1 MPIRRQSEVVDPMLF
16 LSKLVGRPV
25 KDRDGDVFGKVRDLI
40 VALGERY
47 PPVTGLVVRVAGD
60 RDIFLPWSDV
70 EEITTDGARLRTT
83 LIDMAT
89 FRQRPNEIRLWLDLL
104 DKQIVDVED
113 RKIVRV
119 NDIQL
124 APVDGRLRLVAVDV
138 GLAGILRR
146 LGLSGPGERLG
157 RALHLE
163 VENYIEWE
171 DVDPV
176 ESSVSSLKL
185 RVPHAAL
192 ATLHPADV
200 AHIVEQLA
208 PRDRA
213 GILAALDDER
223 AADVLEELAADDQV
237 DILEALSPEKAAD
250 ILEEMGPD
258 EAADLV
264 ADLSEERQEQ
274 LLNLMEPDEASD
286 VRELLAYGEE
296 TAGGLMTTDFIT
308 VTPEMTAEQ
317 VIERLRELHP
327 DADQVYYLYVTDADG
342 LLVGTITLRGL
353 IVARPE
359 TPVREFMRPEP
370 ISVAVDLDAEQ
381 VGAAIARYN
390 LLALP
395 VVDADG
401 RLQGIVTV
409 DDALERALGEGWR
422 KRLPEI
428 YEPAEDR

>member
-1 MPIRRQSEVVDPMLF
+1 MLF
-16 LSKLVGRPV
+16 LSQLIGRPV
-25 KDRDGDVFGKVRDLI
+25 RDRNGEAFGKVRDLI
-40 VALGERY
+40 VALGEHY
-47 PPVTGLVVRVAGD
+47 PPVTGLVVRVAGA
-60 RDIFLPWSDV
+60 REIFLPWTDV
-70 EEITTDGARLRTT
+70 EEIDTTGARLHTSS
-83 LIDMAT
+83 IDITT
-89 FRQRPNEIRLWLDLL
+89 FRQRPDEIRLWLDLQ
-104 DKQIVDVED
+104 DKQIVDVEG

-124 APVDGRLRLVAVDV
+124 APVEGRLRLVAVDV

-146 LGLSGPGERLG
+146 LGLSGPGERLAK
-157 RALHLE
+157 ALRLE
-163 VENYIEWE
+163 AENYIEWE

-185 RVPHAAL
+185 RVPHQAL
-192 ATLHPADV
+192 GTLHPADV

-213 GILAALDDER
+213 GILASLDDER

-264 ADLSEERQEQ
+264 ADLSEARKEE

-308 VTPEMTAEQ
+308 ITPDQTAEG
-317 VIERLRELHP
+317 VIDMLRELHP
-327 DADQVYYLYVTDADG
+327 DADQVYYLYVTDPDG
-342 LLVGTITLRGL
+342 TLVGTITLRGL

-359 TPVREFMRPEP
+359 TPVREFMRSDP
-370 ISVAVDLDAEQ
+370 ISVALDVDAEQ

-395 VVDADG
+395 VVDAEG
-401 RLQGIVTV
+401 RMQGIVTV
-409 DDALERALGEGWR
+409 DDAFERALGEGWR

-428 YEPAEDR
+428 YEPAEER

>member
-1 MPIRRQSEVVDPMLF
+1 MLF
-16 LSKLVGRPV
+16 LSRLVGRPV
-25 KDRDGDVFGKVRDLI
+25 RDRDGESFGKVRDLI
-40 VALGERY
+40 VALGETY
-47 PPVTGLVVRVAGD
+47 PPVTGLVVRVAGG
-60 RDIFLPWSDV
+60 RDIFLPWTDV
-70 EEITTDGARLRTT
+70 EEIDADGARLRTT
-83 LIDMAT
+83 RIDMAT

-124 APVDGRLRLVAVDV
+124 APVEGHLRLVAVDV

-146 LGLSGPGERLG
+146 LGLSGPGERLA

-163 VENYIEWE
+163 AENYIEWE

-192 ATLHPADV
+192 GTLHPADV

-208 PRDRA
+208 PRDRT

-274 LLNLMEPDEASD
+274 LLGLMEPEDASD

-308 VTPEMTAEQ
+308 VTPDMTAEQ
-317 VIERLRELHP
+317 VIEELRRLHP

-342 LLVGTITLRGL
+342 MLVGTITLRGL

-359 TPVREFMRPEP
+359 TPVRDFMRRDP
-370 ISVAVDLDAEQ
+370 ISVSLDLDAEQ

-395 VVDADG
+395 VVDAEG
-401 RLQGIVTV
+401 GMQGIVTV

-428 YEPAEDR
+428 YEPAEER

>member
-1 MPIRRQSEVVDPMLF
+1 MLF
-16 LSKLVGRPV
+16 LSRLVGRPV
-25 KDRDGDVFGKVRDLI
+25 RDRHGESFGKVRDLI
-40 VALGERY
+40 VALGEQY
-47 PPVTGLVVRVAGD
+47 PPVTGLVVRVAGG
-60 RDIFLPWSDV
+60 RDIFLPWTDV
-70 EEITTDGARLRTT
+70 EEIDEGGAHLRTT
-83 LIDMAT
+83 LIDMAS

-124 APVDGRLRLVAVDV
+124 APVEGRLRLVAVDV

-146 LGLSGPGERLG
+146 LGLSGPGERLA

-163 VENYIEWE
+163 AENYIEWE

-192 ATLHPADV
+192 GTLHPADV

-208 PRDRA
+208 PRDRT

-223 AADVLEELAADDQV
+223 AADVLEELEADDQV

-274 LLNLMEPDEASD
+274 LLGLMEPDEASD

-342 LLVGTITLRGL
+342 MLVGTITLRGL
-353 IVARPE
+353 IVAAPE
-359 TPVREFMRPEP
+359 TTVSAFMRPDP
-370 ISVAVDLDAEQ
+370 ISVGVDLDAEQ

-395 VVDADG
+395 VVDAEG

-428 YEPAEDR
+428 YEPAEER

>member
-1 MPIRRQSEVVDPMLF
+1 MLF
-16 LSKLVGRPV
+16 LSRLVGRPV
-25 KDRDGDVFGKVRDLI
+25 RDRDGDSIGKVRDLI
-40 VALGERY
+40 VALGEQY
-47 PPVTGLVVRVAGD
+47 PPVTGLVVRVAGG
-60 RDIFLPWSDV
+60 RDIFLPWTDV
-70 EEITTDGARLRTT
+70 EEIDAGGARLGTT
-83 LIDMAT
+83 RIDIAT

-124 APVDGRLRLVAVDV
+124 APVEGRLRLVAVDV

-146 LGLSGPGERLG
+146 LGLSGPGERLA
-157 RALHLE
+157 RALRLE
-163 VENYIEWE
+163 AQKYIEWE

-185 RVPHAAL
+185 RVPHQAL

-208 PRDRA
+208 PRDRT

-223 AADVLEELAADDQV
+223 AADVLEELAAEDQV
-237 DILEALSPEKAAD
+237 DILEALAPEKAAD

-274 LLNLMEPDEASD
+274 LLGLMEPEEASD

-308 VTPEMTAEQ
+308 VTPDTSAEQ

-327 DADQVYYLYVTDADG
+327 DADHVYYLYVADADG
-342 LLVGTITLRGL
+342 VLVGTITLRSL

-359 TPVREFMRPEP
+359 TPVSEFMRPDP
-370 ISVAVDLDAEQ
+370 ISVALDLDAEQ

-395 VVDADG
+395 VVDAEG
-401 RLQGIVTV
+401 RMQGIVTV
-409 DDALERALGEGWR
+409 DDAFERALG
-422 KRLPEI
+422 
-428 YEPAEDR
+428 

>member
-1 MPIRRQSEVVDPMLF
+1 MLF
-16 LSKLVGRPV
+16 LSRLVGRPV
-25 KDRDGDVFGKVRDLI
+25 RDRDGDVFGKVRDLI
-40 VALGERY
+40 VALGEQY
-47 PPVTGLVVRVAGD
+47 PPVTGIVVRVAGG
-60 RDIFLPWSDV
+60 RDIFLPWTDV
-70 EEITTDGARLRTT
+70 EEIDISGARLRTT
-83 LIDMAT
+83 RIDIASYK
-89 FRQRPNEIRLWLDLL
+89 QRPDEIRIWLDLL
-104 DKQIVDVED
+104 DKQIVDVEG

-119 NDIQL
+119 NDVQL
-124 APVDGRLRLVAVDV
+124 APVEGHLRLVAVDV

-146 LGLSGPGERLG
+146 LGLSGPGERLA

-163 VENYIEWE
+163 AENYIEWE

-185 RVPHAAL
+185 RVPHQAL
-192 ATLHPADV
+192 STLHPADV

-274 LLNLMEPDEASD
+274 LLGLMEPEDASE

-308 VTPEMTAEQ
+308 ITPDTTAEG
-317 VIERLRELHP
+317 VIERMRELHP
-327 DADQVYYLYVTDADG
+327 DADQVYYLYVTDTDG
-342 LLVGTITLRGL
+342 TLVGTITLRSL
-353 IVARPE
+353 LVARPD
-359 TPVREFMRPEP
+359 TLVREFMRPDP

-401 RLQGIVTV
+401 RMQGIVTV

-428 YEPAEDR
+428 YEPAEER

>member
-1 MPIRRQSEVVDPMLF
+1 MLF
-16 LSKLVGRPV
+16 LSRLVGRPV
-25 KDRDGDVFGKVRDLI
+25 RDRDGDSFGKVRDLI
-40 VALGERY
+40 VAHGEQY
-47 PPVTGLVVRVAGD
+47 PPVTGLVVRVAGG
-60 RDIFLPWSDV
+60 RDIFLPWTDV
-70 EEITTDGARLRTT
+70 EEIDAEGARLRTT

-124 APVDGRLRLVAVDV
+124 APVEGRLRLVAVDV

-146 LGLSGPGERLG
+146 LGLSGPGERLA

-163 VENYIEWE
+163 AENYIEWE

-185 RVPHAAL
+185 RVPHEAL
-192 ATLHPADV
+192 GTLHPADV

-264 ADLSEERQEQ
+264 ADLSQERQDQ
-274 LLNLMEPDEASD
+274 LLGLMEPEEASD

-317 VIERLRELHP
+317 VIDRLRELHP
-327 DADQVYYLYVTDADG
+327 DADQVYYLYVADAG
-342 LLVGTITLRGL
+342 GMLVGTITLRGL
-353 IVARPE
+353 IVAVPE
-359 TPVREFMRPEP
+359 TAVRDFMRPDP
-370 ISVAVDLDAEQ
+370 ISVSVDLDAEQ

-395 VVDADG
+395 VVDGEG
-401 RLQGIVTV
+401 RMQGIVTV
-409 DDALERALGEGWR
+409 DDAFERALGEGWR

>member
-1 MPIRRQSEVVDPMLF
+1 MFF
-16 LSKLVGRPV
+16 LSQLIGRPV
-25 KDRDGDVFGKVRDLI
+25 RDRNGETFGKVRDLI

-47 PPVTGLVVRVAGD
+47 PPVTGLVLRVAGG
-60 RDIFLPWSDV
+60 REIFVPWTDV
-70 EEITTDGARLRTT
+70 EEIDTSGARLHTSS
-83 LIDMAT
+83 IDITT
-89 FRQRPNEIRLWLDLL
+89 FRQRPDEIRLWLDLQ
-104 DKQIVDVED
+104 DKQIVDVEG

-124 APVDGRLRLVAVDV
+124 APVEGRLRLVAVDV

-146 LGLSGPGERLG
+146 LGLSGAGERLA
-157 RALHLE
+157 RALRLE
-163 VENYIEWE
+163 AEKYIEWE

-185 RVPHAAL
+185 RVPHQAL
-192 ATLHPADV
+192 GTLHPADV

-213 GILAALDDER
+213 GILASLDDER

-237 DILEALSPEKAAD
+237 DILEALPPEKAAD

-264 ADLSEERQEQ
+264 ADLSEARQEE

-296 TAGGLMTTDFIT
+296 TAGGLMTTDFMTIT
-308 VTPEMTAEQ
+308 PDQSAEQ
-317 VIERLRELHP
+317 VIDMLRERHP
-327 DADQVYYLYVTDADG
+327 DADHVYYLYVTDPDG
-342 LLVGTITLRGL
+342 TLLGTITLRGL
-353 IVARPE
+353 IVAGPQ
-359 TPVREFMRPEP
+359 TPVREFMRPDP
-370 ISVAVDLDAEQ
+370 ISVALEVDAEQ

-395 VVDADG
+395 VVDAAG
-401 RLQGIVTV
+401 RMQGIVTV
-409 DDALERALGEGWR
+409 DDAFERAFGEGWR

-428 YEPAEDR
+428 YEPAEER

>member
-1 MPIRRQSEVVDPMLF
+1 MLF
-16 LSKLVGRPV
+16 LSRLVGRPV
-25 KDRDGDVFGKVRDLI
+25 RDRAGESFGKVRDLI

-47 PPVTGLVVRVAGD
+47 PPVTGLVVRVAGG
-60 RDIFLPWSDV
+60 RDIFLPWTDV
-70 EEITTDGARLRTT
+70 EEIEASGARLRTSR
-83 LIDMAT
+83 IDIAN

-124 APVDGRLRLVAVDV
+124 APVEGRLRLVAVDV

-146 LGLSGPGERLG
+146 LGLSGPGERLA

-163 VENYIEWE
+163 AENYIEWE

-185 RVPHAAL
+185 RVPHEAL
-192 ATLHPADV
+192 GTLHPADV

-213 GILAALDDER
+213 GILATLDDER

-237 DILEALSPEKAAD
+237 DILEALAPEKAAD

-317 VIERLRELHP
+317 VIERMRELHP
-327 DADQVYYLYVTDADG
+327 AADQVYYLYVTDADG
-342 LLVGTITLRGL
+342 ALVGTITLRGL
-353 IVARPE
+353 IVARPD
-359 TPVREFMRPEP
+359 TQVREFMRPDP
-370 ISVAVDLDAEQ
+370 ISVGLDLDAEQ
-381 VGAAIARYN
+381 VGGAMARYN

-395 VVDADG
+395 IVDGEG
-401 RLQGIVTV
+401 RMQGIVTV

-428 YEPAEDR
+428 YEPAEER

>member
-1 MPIRRQSEVVDPMLF
+1 MLF
-16 LSKLVGRPV
+16 LSQIIGKPV
-25 KDRDGDVFGKVRDLI
+25 LDRHGEPFGKVRDLI

-47 PPVTGLVVRVAGD
+47 PPVTGLVVRVTGG

-70 EEITTDGARLRTT
+70 QSFDASGARLHTSS
-83 LIDMAT
+83 INIAS
-89 FRQRPNEIRLWLDLL
+89 FRQRPNEIRAWVDLQ
-104 DKQIVDVED
+104 DKQIVDVEG

-124 APVDGRLRLVAVDV
+124 APVRGRLRLVAVDV
-138 GLAGILRR
+138 GLSGILRR
-146 LGLSGPGERLG
+146 LGLSGPGERLA
-157 RALHLE
+157 RALGLE

-185 RVPHAAL
+185 RVPHQAL
-192 ATLHPADV
+192 STLHPADV

-213 GILAALDDER
+213 GILASLNDER
-223 AADVLEELAADDQV
+223 AADVMEELDAEDQV
-237 DILEALSPEKAAD
+237 DVLEALPPERAAD

-258 EAADLV
+258 EAADLM
-264 ADLSEERQEQ
+264 ADLSHERQVE
-274 LLNLMEPDEASD
+274 LLGLMQPAEADE

-308 VTPEMTAEQ
+308 VSPDETAAQ
-317 VIERLRELHP
+317 VIDRLRELAP
-327 DADQVYYLYVTDADG
+327 PSDRAYYLYVVDG
-342 LLVGTITLRGL
+342 EGHLQGTVTLRGL
-353 IVARPE
+353 IIARPE
-359 TPVREFMRPEP
+359 TAVRDFMRSEP
-370 ISVAVDLDAEQ
+370 ISVAADLDAEQ

-401 RLQGIVTV
+401 RLLGIVTV
-409 DDALERALGEGWR
+409 DDAFERALGEGWR
-422 KRLPEI
+422 RRLPEI
-428 YEPAEDR
+428 FDPQEER

>member
-1 MPIRRQSEVVDPMLF
+1 MLF
-16 LSKLVGRPV
+16 LSRLVGRPV
-25 KDRDGDVFGKVRDLI
+25 RDRHGGSFGKIRDLI
-40 VALGERY
+40 VALGEQY
-47 PPVTGLVVRVAGD
+47 PPVTGLVVRVTGG
-60 RDIFLPWSDV
+60 RDIFLPWTDV
-70 EEITTDGARLRTT
+70 EEIDADGARLRTT
-83 LIDMAT
+83 LIDMES

-104 DKQIVDVED
+104 DKQIVDVEG

-146 LGLSGPGERLG
+146 LGLAGPGERLA

-163 VENYIEWE
+163 AENYIEWE

-185 RVPHAAL
+185 RVPHEAL
-192 ATLHPADV
+192 GTLHPADV

-237 DILEALSPEKAAD
+237 DILEALEPEKAAD

-274 LLNLMEPDEASD
+274 LLGLMEPEDASD

-308 VTPEMTAEQ
+308 ITPEMTAEQ

-342 LLVGTITLRGL
+342 ILVGTITLRGL
-353 IVARPE
+353 IVAAPE
-359 TPVREFMRPEP
+359 TPVRDFMRPDP
-370 ISVAVDLDAEQ
+370 ISVSVDLDAEE

-401 RLQGIVTV
+401 RMQGMVTV

-428 YEPAEDR
+428 YEPAEER

>member
-1 MPIRRQSEVVDPMLF
+1 MLF
-16 LSKLVGRPV
+16 LSRLVGRPV
-25 KDRDGDVFGKVRDLI
+25 RDRDGDTFGKVRDLI
-40 VALGERY
+40 VALGEQY
-47 PPVTGLVVRVAGD
+47 PPVTGLVVRVAGG
-60 RDIFLPWSDV
+60 RDIFLPWTDV
-70 EEITTDGARLRTT
+70 EEIDVDGARLRTT

-124 APVDGRLRLVAVDV
+124 APVEGRLRLVAVDV

-146 LGLSGPGERLG
+146 LGLSGPGERLA

-163 VENYIEWE
+163 AENYIEWE

-185 RVPHAAL
+185 RVPHEAL
-192 ATLHPADV
+192 GTLHPADV

-274 LLNLMEPDEASD
+274 LLGLMEPEEASD

-308 VTPEMTAEQ
+308 VRPEMSAEQ

-342 LLVGTITLRGL
+342 MLVGTITLRGL
-353 IVARPE
+353 IVAAPE
-359 TPVREFMRPEP
+359 TSVSDFMRSDP
-370 ISVAVDLDAEQ
+370 ISVGVDLDAEQ

-401 RLQGIVTV
+401 RMQGIVTV
-409 DDALERALGEGWR
+409 DDAFERALGEGWR

>member
-1 MPIRRQSEVVDPMLF
+1 MLF
-16 LSKLVGRPV
+16 LSRLVGRPV
-25 KDRDGDVFGKVRDLI
+25 RDRHGESFGKVRDLI
-40 VALGERY
+40 VALGEQY
-47 PPVTGLVVRVAGD
+47 PPVTGLVVRVAGG
-60 RDIFLPWSDV
+60 RDIFLPWTDV
-70 EEITTDGARLRTT
+70 EEIDAGGARLRTT
-83 LIDMAT
+83 LIDMAS

-124 APVDGRLRLVAVDV
+124 APVEGRLRLVAVDV

-146 LGLSGPGERLG
+146 LGLSGPGERLA

-163 VENYIEWE
+163 AENYIEWE

-192 ATLHPADV
+192 GTLHPADV

-208 PRDRA
+208 PRDRT

-223 AADVLEELAADDQV
+223 AADVLEELEADDQV

-274 LLNLMEPDEASD
+274 LLGLMEPDEASD

-296 TAGGLMTTDFIT
+296 TAGGLMTTEFIT
-308 VTPEMTAEQ
+308 VTLEMTAEQ
-317 VIERLRELHP
+317 VIGRLRELHP

-342 LLVGTITLRGL
+342 MLVGTITLRGL
-353 IVARPE
+353 IVAAPE
-359 TPVREFMRPEP
+359 TTVNAFMRPDP
-370 ISVAVDLDAEQ
+370 ISVGVDLDAEQ

-395 VVDADG
+395 VVDGEG

-409 DDALERALGEGWR
+409 DDAFERALGEGWR

-428 YEPAEDR
+428 YEPAEER

>member
-1 MPIRRQSEVVDPMLF
+1 MLF
-16 LSKLVGRPV
+16 LSRLVGRPV
-25 KDRDGDVFGKVRDLI
+25 RDRHGESLGKIRDLI
-40 VALGERY
+40 VALGEQY
-47 PPVTGLVVRVAGD
+47 PPVTGLVVRVAGG
-60 RDIFLPWSDV
+60 RDIFLPWTDV
-70 EEITTDGARLRTT
+70 EEVDADGARLRTT
-83 LIDMAT
+83 LIDMAS

-124 APVDGRLRLVAVDV
+124 APVEGRLRLVAVDV
-138 GLAGILRR
+138 GLGGILRR
-146 LGLSGPGERLG
+146 LGLSGPGERLA
-157 RALHLE
+157 RALGLE
-163 VENYIEWE
+163 AENYIEWE

-185 RVPHAAL
+185 RVPHEAL
-192 ATLHPADV
+192 GTLHPADV

-208 PRDRA
+208 PRDRT
-213 GILAALDDER
+213 GILATLDDER

-274 LLNLMEPDEASD
+274 LLALMEPDEASD

-308 VTPEMTAEQ
+308 ITPEMTAGQ

-342 LLVGTITLRGL
+342 MLVGTITLRGL
-353 IVARPE
+353 IVAAPE
-359 TPVREFMRPEP
+359 TPVRDFMRPDP
-370 ISVAVDLDAEQ
+370 ISVGVDLDAEQ

-395 VVDADG
+395 VVDAEG
-401 RLQGIVTV
+401 RMQGIVTV
-409 DDALERALGEGWR
+409 DDAFERALGEGWR

-428 YEPAEDR
+428 FEPAEDR

>member
-1 MPIRRQSEVVDPMLF
+1 MFF
-16 LSKLVGRPV
+16 LSQLIGRPV
-25 KDRDGDVFGKVRDLI
+25 RDRNGEAFGKVRDLI

-47 PPVTGLVVRVAGD
+47 PPVTGLVLRVAGG
-60 RDIFLPWSDV
+60 REIFVPWTDV
-70 EEITTDGARLRTT
+70 EEIDTSGARLHTSS
-83 LIDMAT
+83 IDITT
-89 FRQRPNEIRLWLDLL
+89 FRQRPDEIRLWLDLQ
-104 DKQIVDVED
+104 DKQIVDVEG

-124 APVDGRLRLVAVDV
+124 APVEGRLRLVAVDV

-146 LGLSGPGERLG
+146 LGLSGPGERLA
-157 RALHLE
+157 RALRLE
-163 VENYIEWE
+163 AENYIEWE

-185 RVPHAAL
+185 RVPHQAL
-192 ATLHPADV
+192 GTLHPADV

-213 GILAALDDER
+213 GILASLDDER

-237 DILEALSPEKAAD
+237 DILEALPPEKAAD

-264 ADLSEERQEQ
+264 ADLSEARQEE
-274 LLNLMEPDEASD
+274 LLSLMEPDEASD

-308 VTPEMTAEQ
+308 ITPDQSAEQ
-317 VIERLRELHP
+317 VIDMLRERHP
-327 DADQVYYLYVTDADG
+327 DADHVYYLYVTDPDG
-342 LLVGTITLRGL
+342 TLLGTITLRGL
-353 IVARPE
+353 IVASPQ
-359 TPVREFMRPEP
+359 TPVREFMRPDP
-370 ISVAVDLDAEQ
+370 ISVALEVDAEQ

-395 VVDADG
+395 VVDTAG
-401 RLQGIVTV
+401 RMQGIVTV
-409 DDALERALGEGWR
+409 DDAFERAFGEGWR

-428 YEPAEDR
+428 YEPAEER

>member
-1 MPIRRQSEVVDPMLF
+1 MLF
-16 LSKLVGRPV
+16 LSRLVGRPV
-25 KDRDGDVFGKVRDLI
+25 RDRDGDVFGKVRDLI
-40 VALGERY
+40 VALGENY
-47 PPVTGLVVRVAGD
+47 PPVTGLVVRVAGG
-60 RDIFLPWSDV
+60 REIFLPWTDV
-70 EEITTDGARLRTT
+70 EEIDNTGARLRTT
-83 LIDMAT
+83 RIDIAT
-89 FRQRPNEIRLWLDLL
+89 FKQRPIEIRLWLDLL

-124 APVDGRLRLVAVDV
+124 APVEGRLRLVAVDV

-146 LGLSGPGERLG
+146 LGLSGPGERLA
-157 RALHLE
+157 RAMHLE
-163 VENYIEWE
+163 AENYIEWE

-185 RVPHAAL
+185 RVPHQAL
-192 ATLHPADV
+192 STLHPADV

-274 LLNLMEPDEASD
+274 LLGLMEPEGASD

-308 VTPEMTAEQ
+308 VTPDTTAEQ
-317 VIERLRELHP
+317 VIERMRELHP
-327 DADQVYYLYVTDADG
+327 DAEHVYYLYVTDADG
-342 LLVGTITLRGL
+342 TLVGTITLRSL
-353 IVARPE
+353 IVARAE
-359 TPVREFMRPEP
+359 TPVRDFMRPDP

-381 VGAAIARYN
+381 VGGAIARYN

-401 RLQGIVTV
+401 RMQGIVTV

-428 YEPAEDR
+428 YEPAEER

>member
-1 MPIRRQSEVVDPMLF
+1 MLF
-16 LSKLVGRPV
+16 LSRLVGRPV
-25 KDRDGDVFGKVRDLI
+25 RDRDGDVFGKVRDLI
-40 VALGERY
+40 VALGEQY
-47 PPVTGLVVRVAGD
+47 PPVTGIVVRVAGG
-60 RDIFLPWSDV
+60 RDIFLPWTDV
-70 EEITTDGARLRTT
+70 EEIDISGARLRTT
-83 LIDMAT
+83 RIDIASYK
-89 FRQRPNEIRLWLDLL
+89 QRPDEIRIWLDLL
-104 DKQIVDVED
+104 DKQIVDVEG

-119 NDIQL
+119 NDVQL
-124 APVDGRLRLVAVDV
+124 APVEGHLRLVAVDV

-146 LGLSGPGERLG
+146 LGLSGPGERLA

-163 VENYIEWE
+163 AENYIEWE

-185 RVPHAAL
+185 RVPHQAL
-192 ATLHPADV
+192 STLHPADV

-274 LLNLMEPDEASD
+274 LLGLMEPEDASE

-308 VTPEMTAEQ
+308 ITPDTTAEG
-317 VIERLRELHP
+317 VIERMRELHP
-327 DADQVYYLYVTDADG
+327 DADQVYYLYVTDTDG
-342 LLVGTITLRGL
+342 TLVGTITLRSL
-353 IVARPE
+353 LVARPD
-359 TPVREFMRPEP
+359 TLVREFMRPDP

-401 RLQGIVTV
+401 RMQGIVTV
-409 DDALERALGEGWR
+409 DDALERALGERWR

-428 YEPAEDR
+428 YEPAEER

>member
-1 MPIRRQSEVVDPMLF
+1 MLF
-16 LSKLVGRPV
+16 LSRLVGRPV
-25 KDRDGDVFGKVRDLI
+25 RDRNGESFGKVRDLI
-40 VALGERY
+40 VALGEKY
-47 PPVTGLVVRVAGD
+47 PPVTGLVVRVAGG
-60 RDIFLPWSDV
+60 RDIFLPWTDV
-70 EEITTDGARLRTT
+70 DEIDANGARLRTT
-83 LIDMAT
+83 RIDIAT

-124 APVDGRLRLVAVDV
+124 APVEGRLRLVAVDV

-146 LGLSGPGERLG
+146 LGLSGPGERLAS
-157 RALHLE
+157 ALHLDA
-163 VENYIEWE
+163 ENYIEWE

-192 ATLHPADV
+192 GTLHPADV

-208 PRDRA
+208 PRDRT

-274 LLNLMEPDEASD
+274 LLGLMEPEEASD

-296 TAGGLMTTDFIT
+296 TAGGLMTTDFII
-308 VTPEMTAEQ
+308 VTPEMTAEE

-342 LLVGTITLRGL
+342 MLVGTITLRGL

-359 TPVREFMRPEP
+359 TAVREFMRPDP

-428 YEPAEDR
+428 YEPAEER

>member
-1 MPIRRQSEVVDPMLF
+1 MLF
-16 LSKLVGRPV
+16 LSRLVGRPV
-25 KDRDGDVFGKVRDLI
+25 RDRDGDSFGKVRDLI
-40 VALGERY
+40 VALGEQY
-47 PPVTGLVVRVAGD
+47 PPVTGLVVRVAGG
-60 RDIFLPWSDV
+60 RDIFLPWTDV
-70 EEITTDGARLRTT
+70 EEIDADGARLRTT
-83 LIDMAT
+83 LIDMAS

-124 APVDGRLRLVAVDV
+124 APVEGRLRLVAVDV

-146 LGLSGPGERLG
+146 LGLSGPGERLA

-163 VENYIEWE
+163 AENYIEWE

-185 RVPHAAL
+185 RVPHEAL
-192 ATLHPADV
+192 GTLHPADV

-274 LLNLMEPDEASD
+274 LLGLMEPEEASD

-342 LLVGTITLRGL
+342 MLVGTITLRGL
-353 IVARPE
+353 IVAAPE
-359 TPVREFMRPEP
+359 TAVRDFMRSDP
-370 ISVAVDLDAEQ
+370 ISVGVDLDAEQ

-395 VVDADG
+395 VVDAEG
-401 RLQGIVTV
+401 RMQGIVTV
-409 DDALERALGEGWR
+409 DDAFERALGEGWR

>member
-1 MPIRRQSEVVDPMLF
+1 MLF
-16 LSKLVGRPV
+16 LSRLVGRPV
-25 KDRDGDVFGKVRDLI
+25 RDRHGESFGKVRDLI
-40 VALGERY
+40 VALGEQY
-47 PPVTGLVVRVAGD
+47 PPVTGLVVRVAGG
-60 RDIFLPWSDV
+60 RDIFLPWTDV
-70 EEITTDGARLRTT
+70 EEIDADGARLRTT

-124 APVDGRLRLVAVDV
+124 APVEGRLRLVAVDV

-146 LGLSGPGERLG
+146 LGLAGPGERLA

-163 VENYIEWE
+163 AENYIEWE

-185 RVPHAAL
+185 KVPHEAL
-192 ATLHPADV
+192 GTLHPADV

-237 DILEALSPEKAAD
+237 DILEALSPDKAAD

-274 LLNLMEPDEASD
+274 LLGLMEPEEASD

-353 IVARPE
+353 IVATPE
-359 TPVREFMRPEP
+359 TAVRDFMRPDP
-370 ISVAVDLDAEQ
+370 ISVGVDLDAEQ

-395 VVDADG
+395 VVDAEG
-401 RLQGIVTV
+401 RMQGIVTV
-409 DDALERALGEGWR
+409 DDAFERALGEGWR

>member
-1 MPIRRQSEVVDPMLF
+1 MLF
-16 LSKLVGRPV
+16 LSRLVGRPV
-25 KDRDGDVFGKVRDLI
+25 RDRHGESFGKVRDLI
-40 VALGERY
+40 VALGEQY
-47 PPVTGLVVRVAGD
+47 PPVTGLVARVTGG
-60 RDIFLPWSDV
+60 RDIFLPWTAV
-70 EEITTDGARLRTT
+70 EEIDAEGARLRTT
-83 LIDMAT
+83 LIDMES

-104 DKQIVDVED
+104 DKQIVDVEG

-146 LGLSGPGERLG
+146 LGLAGPGERLA

-163 VENYIEWE
+163 AENYIEWE

-185 RVPHAAL
+185 RVPHEAL
-192 ATLHPADV
+192 GTLHPAEV

-237 DILEALSPEKAAD
+237 DILEALEPEKAAD

-274 LLNLMEPDEASD
+274 LLGLMEPEEASD

-308 VTPEMTAEQ
+308 VTPKMTAEQ

-342 LLVGTITLRGL
+342 ELIGTITLRGL
-353 IVARPE
+353 IVASPE
-359 TPVREFMRPEP
+359 TKVLDFMRADP
-370 ISVAVDLDAEQ
+370 ISVGVDLDAEE

-395 VVDADG
+395 VVDAEG
-401 RLQGIVTV
+401 RMQGIVTV

>member
-1 MPIRRQSEVVDPMLF
+1 MLF
-16 LSKLVGRPV
+16 LSRLVGRPV
-25 KDRDGDVFGKVRDLI
+25 RDRDGDSFGKVRDLI
-40 VALGERY
+40 VALGETY
-47 PPVTGLVVRVAGD
+47 PPVTGLVVRVVGG
-60 RDIFLPWSDV
+60 RDIFLPWTDV
-70 EEITTDGARLRTT
+70 EEIDADGARLRTT
-83 LIDMAT
+83 RIDMAT

-124 APVDGRLRLVAVDV
+124 APVEGRLRLVAVDV

-146 LGLSGPGERLG
+146 LGLSGPGERLA

-163 VENYIEWE
+163 AENYIEWE

-192 ATLHPADV
+192 GTLHPADV

-208 PRDRA
+208 PRDRT

-274 LLNLMEPDEASD
+274 LLSLMEPEDASD

-308 VTPEMTAEQ
+308 VTPETTAEQ

-327 DADQVYYLYVTDADG
+327 DADQVYYLYVTDADEM
-342 LLVGTITLRGL
+342 LVGTITLRGL
-353 IVARPE
+353 IVASPE
-359 TPVREFMRPEP
+359 TPVRDFMRPDP
-370 ISVAVDLDAEQ
+370 ISVSLDLDAEQ

-395 VVDADG
+395 VVDAEG
-401 RLQGIVTV
+401 RMQGIVTV

-428 YEPAEDR
+428 YEPAEER

>member
-1 MPIRRQSEVVDPMLF
+1 MLF
-16 LSKLVGRPV
+16 LSRLVGRPV
-25 KDRDGDVFGKVRDLI
+25 RDRDGDVFGKVRDLI

-47 PPVTGLVVRVAGD
+47 PPVTGLVVRVAGG
-60 RDIFLPWSDV
+60 RDIFLPWTDV
-70 EEITTDGARLRTT
+70 EEIDATGARLRTT
-83 LIDMAT
+83 RIDIAT
-89 FRQRPNEIRLWLDLL
+89 FRQRPIEIRLWLDLL

-124 APVDGRLRLVAVDV
+124 APVEGRLRLVAVDV

-146 LGLSGPGERLG
+146 LGLSGPGERLA

-163 VENYIEWE
+163 AENYIEWE

-185 RVPHAAL
+185 RVPHQAL
-192 ATLHPADV
+192 DTLHPADV

-213 GILAALDDER
+213 GILNALDDER
-223 AADVLEELAADDQV
+223 AADVLEEMAADDQV
-237 DILEALSPEKAAD
+237 DILEALTPEKAAD

-274 LLNLMEPDEASD
+274 LLNLMEPEEASD

-308 VTPEMTAEQ
+308 ITPEMTAEQ

-342 LLVGTITLRGL
+342 ALVGTITLRGL

-370 ISVAVDLDAEQ
+370 ISVALDLDAEQ

-395 VVDADG
+395 VVDGEG
-401 RLQGIVTV
+401 RMQGIVTV
-409 DDALERALGEGWR
+409 DDAFERALGEGWR

-428 YEPAEDR
+428 YEPAEER

>member
-1 MPIRRQSEVVDPMLF
+1 MLF
-16 LSKLVGRPV
+16 LSQIIGRPV
-25 KDRDGDVFGKVRDLI
+25 LDRHGEPFGKVRDLL

-47 PPVTGLVVRVAGD
+47 PPVTGLVVRVASG

-70 EEITTDGARLRTT
+70 ESLDASGARLRTSS
-83 LIDMAT
+83 INIAS
-89 FRQRPNEIRLWLDLL
+89 FRQRPNEIRVWLDLQ
-104 DKQIVDVED
+104 DKQIVDVEG

-124 APVDGRLRLVAVDV
+124 APVRGRLRLVAVDV

-146 LGLSGPGERLG
+146 LGLSGPGERLA
-157 RALHLE
+157 RALGVE

-185 RVPHAAL
+185 RVPHQAL
-192 ATLHPADV
+192 STLHPADV

-208 PRDRA
+208 PRDRT
-213 GILAALDDER
+213 GILASLDDER
-223 AADVLEELAADDQV
+223 AADVMEELDAEDQV
-237 DILEALSPEKAAD
+237 DVLEALPPERAAD

-258 EAADLV
+258 EAADLM
-264 ADLSEERQEQ
+264 ADLSQERQAE
-274 LLNLMEPDEASD
+274 LLGLMQPEEAEE

-308 VTPEMTAEQ
+308 VRPDETAQE
-317 VIERLRELHP
+317 VIDRLRELAP
-327 DADQVYYLYVTDADG
+327 PSDRTNYLYVTDANG
-342 LLVGTITLRGL
+342 QLEGTVTLRGL
-353 IVARPE
+353 IIASPDTRVAD
-359 TPVREFMRPEP
+359 FMRPEP
-370 ISVAVDLDAEQ
+370 ISVGADLDAEQ

-395 VVDADG
+395 VVDDAG
-401 RLQGIVTV
+401 VLLGIVTV
-409 DDALERALGEGWR
+409 DDAFERALGEGWR

-428 YEPAEDR
+428 FEPAEDR